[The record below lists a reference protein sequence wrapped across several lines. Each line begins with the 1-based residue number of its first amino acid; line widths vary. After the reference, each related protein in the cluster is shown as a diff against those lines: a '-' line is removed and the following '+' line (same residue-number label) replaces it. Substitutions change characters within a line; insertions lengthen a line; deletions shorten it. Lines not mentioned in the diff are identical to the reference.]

1 MRHVGLLA
9 DAALHVGAQF
19 VEDNLTGH
27 AGDGLFAGRI
37 DFCQDHLV
45 EQRKTVG
52 KILVEIAGAG
62 IEVGLENGG
71 EFASVKH
78 FAQREHALA
87 DFRWMVGVV
96 AQEDDAVGFEFEIE
110 TAHNA
115 FKTQHAAADF
125 LFRSTGNLGERH
137 SGDAVF
143 DVDAHG
149 HAEFNILDIA
159 KRRDEV
165 KHDASATDAQVF
177 SMKIALVAAVVVAT
191 HAVLQGLFH
200 LQVAMND

>member
-1 MRHVGLLA
+1 
-9 DAALHVGAQF
+9 
-19 VEDNLTGH
+19 
-27 AGDGLFAGRI
+27 
-37 DFCQDHLV
+37 
-45 EQRKTVG
+45 
-52 KILVEIAGAG
+52 
-62 IEVGLENGG
+62 
-71 EFASVKH
+71 
-78 FAQREHALA
+78 
-87 DFRWMVGVV
+87 MVGVV

-110 TAHNA
+110 AAHNA
-115 FKTQHAAADF
+115 FKAQHAAADF
-125 LFRSTGNLGERH
+125 LFRGTGNLGERH